1 MKKSFLNKIILV
13 VVLTLSVAATLLY
26 ANPVDVATDSGFDTS
41 YDSGG
46 SYSSSSSGSYSHS
59 SSSSYNHSSSS
70 SASAGEIFLEVIEVL
85 CIWLIIVGIYY
96 LCAKIQDKHDK
107 KQLEKRK
114 NEFNSLYKINK
125 KVSEDEFSKYIK
137 KESMADFVFERFQ
150 DYVDIQNAWMEFDY
164 DVLSNK
170 TTNELYNQYLMQ
182 LETLKAKGQKNVM
195 NSFTYVKGKV
205 TNIEKT
211 DNQLAV
217 TVEIVTRFYDYI
229 VNQENG
235 LILRGSDKKKV
246 TLHYQMTFVR
256 STKKSI
262 TTHCPNCGAKLKKT
276 STNVCEFC
284 KTTITKESKE
294 WLLAEK
300 KSIRQL

>member
-13 VVLTLSVAATLLY
+13 VVLTLSVAATWLY

-70 SASAGEIFLEVIEVL
+70 SASAGEIFLGVIGVL
-85 CIWLIIVGIYY
+85 CIWLIEVGISN
-96 LCAKIQDKHDK
+96 LRAKIQDKHDK

-137 KESMADFVFERFQ
+137 KESMADFVFERFK

-229 VNQENG
+229 INQKDEK
-235 LILRGSDKKKV
+235 ILRGDDYKKV
-246 TLHYQMTFVR
+246 TLHYQMTFVK

>member
-13 VVLTLSVAATLLY
+13 VVLTLSVAATWLY

-46 SYSSSSSGSYSHS
+46 SYSSSSSSSYSHS
-59 SSSSYNHSSSS
+59 SSSSSSE
-70 SASAGEIFLEVIEVL
+70 SAIEIVLRVIVVL
-85 CIWLIIVGIYY
+85 YICY
-96 LCAKIQDKHDK
+96 LCAKIQDEHDK
-107 KQLEKRK
+107 KRLEKRK

-137 KESMADFVFERFQ
+137 KESMDDFVFERFQ

-164 DVLSNK
+164 DVLCNK

-229 VNQENG
+229 INQKDEK
-235 LILRGSDKKKV
+235 ILRGDDYKKV
-246 TLHYQMTFVR
+246 TLHYQMTFVK

-284 KTTITKESKE
+284 KTTITKESDE

-300 KSIRQL
+300 KSLGQI

>member
-13 VVLTLSVAATLLY
+13 VVLTLSVAATWLY

-46 SYSSSSSGSYSHS
+46 SYSSSSSSSYSHS

-70 SASAGEIFLEVIEVL
+70 SASAGEIFLEVIAVL
-85 CIWLIIVGIYY
+85 CIWLIIVGICY

-107 KQLEKRK
+107 KQLEKIK
-114 NEFNSLYKINK
+114 N
-125 KVSEDEFSKYIK
+125 EFSKYIK
-137 KESMADFVFERFQ
+137 KESMADFVFERFK

-164 DVLSNK
+164 DVLGNK

-262 TTHCPNCGAKLKKT
+262 ATNCPNCGAKLKKT

-294 WLLAEK
+294 WLLADK

>member
-13 VVLTLSVAATLLY
+13 VVLTLSVAATWLY

-46 SYSSSSSGSYSHS
+46 SYSSSSSSSYSHS
-59 SSSSYNHSSSS
+59 SSSSSSE
-70 SASAGEIFLEVIEVL
+70 SAIEIVLRVIVVL
-85 CIWLIIVGIYY
+85 YICY
-96 LCAKIQDKHDK
+96 LCAKIQDEHDK
-107 KQLEKRK
+107 KRLEKRK

-137 KESMADFVFERFQ
+137 KESMDDFVFERFQ

-164 DVLSNK
+164 DVLCNK

-229 VNQENG
+229 INQKDEK
-235 LILRGSDKKKV
+235 ILRGDDYKKV
-246 TLHYQMTFVR
+246 TLHYQMTFVK
-256 STKKSI
+256 STKKST

-284 KTTITKESKE
+284 KTTITKESDE

-300 KSIRQL
+300 KSLGQI

>member
-13 VVLTLSVAATLLY
+13 VVLTLSVATTLLY

-46 SYSSSSSGSYSHS
+46 SYSSSSSSSYSH
-59 SSSSYNHSSSS
+59 SSSYNHSSSS
-70 SASAGEIFLEVIEVL
+70 SASAGEIVLGVIAVL
-85 CIWLIIVGIYY
+85 GICH
-96 LCAKIQDKHDK
+96 LCVKIQDKHDK

-164 DVLSNK
+164 DVLGNK

-229 VNQENG
+229 INQKDEK
-235 LILRGSDKKKV
+235 ILRGDDYKKV
-246 TLHYQMTFVR
+246 TLHYQMTFVK

-284 KTTITKESKE
+284 KTTITKESDE

-300 KSIRQL
+300 KSLGQI

>member
-59 SSSSYNHSSSS
+59 SSYNHSSSS
-70 SASAGEIFLEVIEVL
+70 SASAVEIFLGVIGVL
-85 CIWLIIVGIYY
+85 CIWLIEVGISN
-96 LCAKIQDKHDK
+96 LRAKIQDKHDK

-114 NEFNSLYKINK
+114 KVFNSLYKINK
-125 KVSEDEFSKYIK
+125 KISEDEFSKYIK
-137 KESMADFVFERFQ
+137 KESMADFVFERFK

-164 DVLSNK
+164 DVLGNK

-246 TLHYQMTFVR
+246 TLHYQMTFVK

-262 TTHCPNCGAKLKKT
+262 TTNCPNCGAKLKKT

>member
-1 MKKSFLNKIILV
+1 MKKSFLNKIILA
-13 VVLTLSVAATLLY
+13 VVLTLSVAATWLY

-46 SYSSSSSGSYSHS
+46 SYSSSSSSSYSHS

-70 SASAGEIFLEVIEVL
+70 SASAGEIVLEVIAVL
-85 CIWLIIVGIYY
+85 CIWLIMVGICY

-114 NEFNSLYKINK
+114 NKFNSLYKINK

-164 DVLSNK
+164 DVLCNK

-195 NSFTYVKGKV
+195 NSFTYVKGKI
-205 TNIEKT
+205 TNIEKI
-211 DNQLAV
+211 DNKLAV

-229 VNQENG
+229 INQKDEK
-235 LILRGSDKKKV
+235 ILRGDDYKKV
-246 TLHYQMTFVR
+246 TLHYQMTFVK
-256 STKKSI
+256 STKKST

-284 KTTITKESKE
+284 KTTITKESDE

-300 KSIRQL
+300 KSLGQI

>member
-1 MKKSFLNKIILV
+1 MKKGFLNKIILV
-13 VVLTLSVAATLLY
+13 VVLTLSVAATWLY

-46 SYSSSSSGSYSHS
+46 SYSSSSSSSYSHS

-70 SASAGEIFLEVIEVL
+70 SSSAGEIFLEVIAVL
-85 CIWLIIVGIYY
+85 CIWLIMVGICY

-107 KQLEKRK
+107 KQLEKRN

-137 KESMADFVFERFQ
+137 KESMADFVLDRFQ

-164 DVLSNK
+164 DVLGNK

-211 DNQLAV
+211 DNQLVV

-229 VNQENG
+229 INQKDEK
-235 LILRGSDKKKV
+235 ILRGDDYKKV
-246 TLHYQMTFVR
+246 TLHYQMTFVK

-262 TTHCPNCGAKLKKT
+262 ATNCPNCGAKLKKT

-300 KSIRQL
+300 KSIGQL

>member
-1 MKKSFLNKIILV
+1 MKKSFLNKIILA

-85 CIWLIIVGIYY
+85 CIWLIIVGICY

-125 KVSEDEFSKYIK
+125 KISKDEFSKYIK

-164 DVLSNK
+164 DVLGNK

-182 LETLKAKGQKNVM
+182 LETLKTKGQKNVM
-195 NSFTYVKGKV
+195 KDFLYVDGMITSVSKV
-205 TNIEKT
+205 N
-211 DNQLAV
+211 NQTAV
-217 TVEIVTRFYDYI
+217 TVEIVTKFYDYI
-229 VNQENG
+229 INEKNQV
-235 LILRGSDKKKV
+235 IIRGNDSKKV
-246 TLHYQMTFVR
+246 SMHYRMVFIKNN
-256 STKKSI
+256 SLKSK
-262 TTHCPNCGAKLKKT
+262 TYCPKCGAELKNT

-284 KTTITKESKE
+284 RTKITKETEE

-300 KSIRQL
+300 ECISQQ

>member
-1 MKKSFLNKIILV
+1 MKKDFLNKIILV
-13 VVLTLSVAATLLY
+13 VVLTLSVAATWLY

-46 SYSSSSSGSYSHS
+46 SYSSSSSSSYSHS

-70 SASAGEIFLEVIEVL
+70 SSSAGEIFLEVIAVL
-85 CIWLIIVGIYY
+85 CIWLIMVGICY

-107 KQLEKRK
+107 KQLEKRN

-137 KESMADFVFERFQ
+137 KESMVDFVLDRFQ

-164 DVLSNK
+164 DALSNK

-229 VNQENG
+229 INQKDEK
-235 LILRGSDKKKV
+235 ILRGDDYKKV
-246 TLHYQMTFVR
+246 TLHYQMTFVK

-284 KTTITKESKE
+284 KTTITKASDE

-300 KSIRQL
+300 KSLGQI

>member
-13 VVLTLSVAATLLY
+13 VVLTLSVAATWLY

-70 SASAGEIFLEVIEVL
+70 SASAGEIFLGVIGVL
-85 CIWLIIVGIYY
+85 CIWLIEVGISN
-96 LCAKIQDKHDK
+96 LRAKIQDKHDK

-137 KESMADFVFERFQ
+137 KESMADFVFERFK

-164 DVLSNK
+164 DVLGNK

-229 VNQENG
+229 INQKDEK
-235 LILRGSDKKKV
+235 ILRGDDYKKV
-246 TLHYQMTFVR
+246 TLHYQMTFVK

-262 TTHCPNCGAKLKKT
+262 TTHCPNCGAELKKT

-284 KTTITKESKE
+284 KTTITKESDE

-300 KSIRQL
+300 KSLGQI

>member
-13 VVLTLSVAATLLY
+13 VVLTLSVAATWLY

-46 SYSSSSSGSYSHS
+46 SYSSSSSSSYSHS
-59 SSSSYNHSSSS
+59 SSSSSSE
-70 SASAGEIFLEVIEVL
+70 SAIEIVLRVIVVL
-85 CIWLIIVGIYY
+85 YICY
-96 LCAKIQDKHDK
+96 LCAKIQDEHDK
-107 KQLEKRK
+107 KRLEKRK

-164 DVLSNK
+164 DVLCNK

-195 NSFTYVKGKV
+195 NSFTYVKGKI
-205 TNIEKT
+205 TNIEKI
-211 DNQLAV
+211 DNKLAV

-229 VNQENG
+229 INQKDEK
-235 LILRGSDKKKV
+235 ILRGDDYKKV
-246 TLHYQMTFVR
+246 TLHYQMTFVK
-256 STKKSI
+256 STKKST

-284 KTTITKESKE
+284 KTTITKESDE

-300 KSIRQL
+300 KSLGQI

>member
-13 VVLTLSVAATLLY
+13 VVLTLSVAATWLY

-46 SYSSSSSGSYSHS
+46 SYSSSSSSSYSHS

-85 CIWLIIVGIYY
+85 CIWLIIVGICY

-107 KQLEKRK
+107 KQLEKIK
-114 NEFNSLYKINK
+114 N
-125 KVSEDEFSKYIK
+125 EFSKYIK

-229 VNQENG
+229 INQKDER
-235 LILRGSDKKKV
+235 ILRGDDYKKV
-246 TLHYQMTFVR
+246 TLHYQMTFVK

-262 TTHCPNCGAKLKKT
+262 TTHCPNCGAELKKT

-284 KTTITKESKE
+284 KTTITKESDE

-300 KSIRQL
+300 TSLGQI

>member
-46 SYSSSSSGSYSHS
+46 SYSSSSSSSYSHS

-70 SASAGEIFLEVIEVL
+70 SASAGEIFLGVIGVL
-85 CIWLIIVGIYY
+85 CIWLIEVGISN
-96 LCAKIQDKHDK
+96 LRAKIQDKHDK

-137 KESMADFVFERFQ
+137 KESMADFVFERFK

-229 VNQENG
+229 INQKDEK
-235 LILRGSDKKKV
+235 ILRGADYKKV
-246 TLHYQMTFVR
+246 TLHYQMTFVK

-262 TTHCPNCGAKLKKT
+262 TTHCPNCGAELKKT

-284 KTTITKESKE
+284 KTTITKESDE

-300 KSIRQL
+300 KSLGQI

>member
-59 SSSSYNHSSSS
+59 SSYNHSSSS
-70 SASAGEIFLEVIEVL
+70 SASAVEIFLGVIGVL
-85 CIWLIIVGIYY
+85 CIWLIEVGISN
-96 LCAKIQDKHDK
+96 LRAKIQDKHDK

-114 NEFNSLYKINK
+114 KVFNSLYKINK
-125 KVSEDEFSKYIK
+125 KISEDEFSKYIK
-137 KESMADFVFERFQ
+137 KESMADFVFERFK

-164 DVLSNK
+164 DVLGNK

-262 TTHCPNCGAKLKKT
+262 TTHCPNCGTKLKKT

>member
-13 VVLTLSVAATLLY
+13 VVLTLSVAATWLY

-46 SYSSSSSGSYSHS
+46 SYSSSSSSSYSHS

-70 SASAGEIFLEVIEVL
+70 SASAVEIFLGVIGVL
-85 CIWLIIVGIYY
+85 CIWLIEVGISN
-96 LCAKIQDKHDK
+96 LRAKIQDKHDK
-107 KQLEKRK
+107 KQLEKIK
-114 NEFNSLYKINK
+114 N
-125 KVSEDEFSKYIK
+125 EFSKYIK
-137 KESMADFVFERFQ
+137 KESMADFVFERFK

-164 DVLSNK
+164 DVLGNK